1 MLVTYVPNN
10 YVCFRASRGTAT
22 SLLTPSSFTV
32 TPFVLPR
39 QSTWTLLSPS
49 PADPGTYI
57 SGTLTS
63 TPAARFLVRFAR
75 LLAPTAAERTPS
87 SLTGGPVSRTRAA
100 FPWHYDFGGPPAVAD
115 LQTRPR
121 RSPSSSAAAPSATA
135 ARHIFLYP
143 SPPSSLHPP
152 PPPPP
157 PAGRP
162 HNITL

>member
-1 MLVTYVPNN
+1 NN

-39 QSTWTLLSPS
+39 LRLCCHHLLQVP
-49 PADPGTYI
+49 
-57 SGTLTS
+57 
-63 TPAARFLVRFAR
+63 TPATLVRSPRHLQHTFESCSPGR
-75 LLAPTAAERTPS
+75 STGRSPAPTAAERTPS
-87 SLTGGPVSRTRAA
+87 SLRGVPVFQTRAA

-115 LQTRPR
+115 LQTRPH
-121 RSPSSSAAAPSATA
+121 RSPSSSAAAPSTTT

-143 SPPSSLHPP
+143 SPPSSSHPPP